1 SQQQRGQ
8 RRRRSHHP
16 RHRVGDGTRG
26 AGHSSHHT
34 AGTNLA
40 SPPPMTPE
48 LALTELR
55 RGLEVALWVGGP
67 LLLAM
72 LAVGVVVG
80 IIQAATQIN
89 EPTIA
94 FVTKAITLTAAL
106 FALGSFLLAY
116 LVDYTVTLFQR
127 IPHLIG

>member
-1 SQQQRGQ
+1 
-8 RRRRSHHP
+8 
-16 RHRVGDGTRG
+16 
-26 AGHSSHHT
+26 
-34 AGTNLA
+34 
-40 SPPPMTPE
+40 MTPE

-55 RGLEVALWVGGP
+55 RGLEVVLWVGGP
-67 LLLAM
+67 LLLCV
-72 LAVGVVVG
+72 LVVGVVVG
-80 IIQAATQIN
+80 VVQAATQIN

-94 FVTKAITLTAAL
+94 FVTKAVTLTAAL